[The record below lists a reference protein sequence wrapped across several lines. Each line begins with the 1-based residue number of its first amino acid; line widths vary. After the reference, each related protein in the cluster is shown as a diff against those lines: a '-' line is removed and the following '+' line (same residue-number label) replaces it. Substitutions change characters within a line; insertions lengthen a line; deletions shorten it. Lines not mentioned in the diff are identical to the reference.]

1 MTRRAEVVSPLAV
14 AVDRRSWTLV
24 ALYLLLG
31 VAQAASRLPPEAV
44 EGLLEALEG
53 PPGRGE
59 S

>member
-1 MTRRAEVVSPLAV
+1 MSPLAI
-14 AVDRRSWTLV
+14 AVERRAWTLV

-31 VAQAASRLPPEAV
+31 VAEAASRLPPETV

-59 S
+59 G

>member
-1 MTRRAEVVSPLAV
+1 MTGRAEVVSPLAV
-14 AVDRRSWTLV
+14 AVERRAWNLV

-53 PPGRGE
+53 PTGRGE
-59 S
+59 G

>member
-1 MTRRAEVVSPLAV
+1 MSPLAV
-14 AVDRRSWTLV
+14 AVERRAWNLV

-53 PPGRGE
+53 STDRGE
-59 S
+59 G

>member
-1 MTRRAEVVSPLAV
+1 MSPLAV
-14 AVDRRSWTLV
+14 AVQRRAWTLV

-31 VAQAASRLPPEAV
+31 VAHAASRLPPEAV

-53 PPGRGE
+53 SAGRGE

>member
-1 MTRRAEVVSPLAV
+1 MSPLAL
-14 AVDRRSWTLV
+14 AVERRAWTLV

-31 VAQAASRLPPEAV
+31 VAEAASRLSPDAV

-53 PPGRGE
+53 PVGRGE